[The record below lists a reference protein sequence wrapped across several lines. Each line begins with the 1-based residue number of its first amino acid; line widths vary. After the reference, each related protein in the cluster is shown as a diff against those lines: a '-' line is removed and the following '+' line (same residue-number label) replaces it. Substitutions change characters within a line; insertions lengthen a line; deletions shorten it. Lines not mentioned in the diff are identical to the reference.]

1 MLKKKFDAVVNEN
14 VGLRK
19 EAEDKN
25 NIVDD
30 LEDKIMN
37 FNQRINVK
45 EKEQSK
51 CCVPKAAWET
61 KIKEIR
67 KNHMEEV
74 HELQEQVTK
83 LNKVSKA
90 KDKVEKDLSN
100 ARETTKTLKAE
111 NCY

>member
-1 MLKKKFDAVVNEN
+1 MLKRKFVA
-14 VGLRK
+14 LRK

-25 NIVDD
+25 NIVDV

-37 FNQRINVK
+37 LNQRINVK

-74 HELQEQVTK
+74 HELLLIWANVSGTNVVVTVVICCICSQDS
-83 LNKVSKA
+83 LFKV
-90 KDKVEKDLSN
+90 
-100 ARETTKTLKAE
+100 
-111 NCY
+111 